1 MTAGLGVVSAELE
14 LRLVVPGSTSL
25 PVRSALAYD
34 PADPYAVTASF
45 HAGPASSEEVVQ
57 WTFARDLLSD
67 GVTSPVGTGD
77 VRVWPATAGGSPVVW
92 LSLSSPSGKAL
103 FEMPLAELVGF
114 LRQTYDVVPIG
125 KESRH
130 VDVDTELAVML
141 RAEPEP

>member
-1 MTAGLGVVSAELE
+1 MTAGLGVVSTELE

-25 PVRSALAYD
+25 PVRSALTYD

-45 HAGPASSEEVVQ
+45 HAGSGSSEEVVQ

-67 GVTSPVGTGD
+67 GVTAPVGTGD
-77 VRVWPATAGGSPVVW
+77 VRVWPATSGGSPVVW

-103 FEMPLAELVGF
+103 FEMPLAELVEF

-125 KESRH
+125 KESNY
-130 VDVDTELAVML
+130 VDVDAELAVLL

>member
-1 MTAGLGVVSAELE
+1 MTTGVGVVSTELE

-45 HAGPASSEEVVQ
+45 HAGSASSEEVVR

-67 GVTSPVGTGD
+67 GVTAPVGTGD
-77 VRVWPATAGGSPVVW
+77 VRVWPATSGGSPVVW

-103 FEMPLAELVGF
+103 FEMPLAELVEF

-125 KESRH
+125 KESNY
-130 VDVDTELAVML
+130 VDVDAELAVLL